1 MLASQ
6 STEELYWSTF
16 TLQSTTPVAG
26 SAALCVLA
34 AVVAWTIRVPCS
46 PSVGQ
51 QATCHWQGSPIDP
64 PPL

>member
-1 MLASQ
+1 MLVSQ

-34 AVVAWTIRVPCS
+34 AVAALAIRVPCS

-51 QATCHWQGSPIDP
+51 QAMCHWPGSPLDP